1 MYSVVLMAAL
11 TTTTADATSFGL
23 RGCHGGWRGCHGG
36 NGCYGGGYGG
46 CYGGNGCCGCNGGGY
61 VGSHGCY
68 GGCYGG
74 CFGMVS
80 YTGCIGGCH
89 SNYAPVPVSP
99 PVVPGKAP
107 EKIMKPAEEIK
118 KEGAAPKEAKLI
130 VDLPTDAKL
139 FIDDRPMQFTS
150 QHPIFVTPGLQDG
163 KTYYYEL
170 RAEIMRD
177 GKAVSD
183 TKRVVFHAGD
193 ELRESFAGL
202 ERKTSDKVAA
212 GIKK

>member
-11 TTTTADATSFGL
+11 TTTTADATSFGW

-36 NGCYGGGYGG
+36 NGCYGYGG
-46 CYGGNGCCGCNGGGY
+46 CHGYNGCCGCNGAVGYAGG
-61 VGSHGCY
+61 HGCYGGWY

-74 CFGMVS
+74 GF

-99 PVVPGKAP
+99 PGKTP

-118 KEGAAPKEAKLI
+118 KEGATPKEAKLI
-130 VDLPTDAKL
+130 VDLPADAKL

-163 KTYYYEL
+163 KTYYYDL

-183 TKRVVFHAGD
+183 TKRVVFHSGD
-193 ELRESFAGL
+193 ELRESFASL

-212 GIKK
+212 GIK

>member
-11 TTTTADATSFGL
+11 TTTTADATSFGW
-23 RGCHGGWRGCHGG
+23 RGCHGWGGCHGGWGWGCHGC
-36 NGCYGGGYGG
+36 NGGG
-46 CYGGNGCCGCNGGGY
+46 GCCGCNGGYSGY
-61 VGSHGCY
+61 YGGCNGGY

-89 SNYAPVPVSP
+89 SNYAPVPTAP
-99 PVVPGKAP
+99 PGPGKPP

-130 VDLPTDAKL
+130 VDLPADAKL
-139 FIDDRPMQFTS
+139 FIDDRPMQVTS
-150 QHPIFVTPGLQDG
+150 QHPVFVTPGLQAG
-163 KTYYYEL
+163 KTYYYDM

-177 GKAVSD
+177 GKTVSD

-193 ELRESFAGL
+193 ELRESFATL
-202 ERKTSDKVAA
+202 ERQTSDKVAA
-212 GIKK
+212 DIKK